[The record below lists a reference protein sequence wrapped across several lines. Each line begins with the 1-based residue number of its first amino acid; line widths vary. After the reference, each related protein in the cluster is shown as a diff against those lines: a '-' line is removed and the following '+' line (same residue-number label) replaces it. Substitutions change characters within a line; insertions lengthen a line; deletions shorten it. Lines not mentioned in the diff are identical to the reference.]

1 MSVSG
6 MTYTWIV
13 HVSEWY
19 DVYLDSSCQVSGM
32 TYTWIVHVSEV

>member
-13 HVSEWY
+13 HVGEWY
-19 DVYLDSSCQVSGM
+19 DVYLDSSCQWV
-32 TYTWIVHVSEV
+32 

>member
-6 MTYTWIV
+6 MTYTWIVHVSECMTYTWIV

-19 DVYLDSSCQVSGM
+19 DVYLDSSCQ
-32 TYTWIVHVSEV
+32 

>member
-1 MSVSG
+1 MSVSGMTYTWIVSVSG

-19 DVYLDSSCQVSGM
+19 DVYLDSSCQ
-32 TYTWIVHVSEV
+32 